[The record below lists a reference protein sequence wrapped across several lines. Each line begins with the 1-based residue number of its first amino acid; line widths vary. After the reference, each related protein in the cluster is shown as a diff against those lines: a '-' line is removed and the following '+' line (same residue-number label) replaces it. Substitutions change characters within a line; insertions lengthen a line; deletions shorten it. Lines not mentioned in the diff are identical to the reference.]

1 MTVALLS
8 RLTRSPALRRRGR
21 AAKTAWKQLFFWP
34 LHAQR
39 KSRFGVLG
47 LAPGAQLPVAQLQLD
62 GACACRA
69 CANFVPLTYQAIRG
83 LTRIGTGPPRPR
95 RWSPTAAVIDLDR
108 LATFDDWR
116 VPVSQ
121 RTSGK
126 YHRSANKARR
136 MGYASRVVG
145 KDSYSRS
152 LYELTGS
159 KFRRSK
165 GVLVWA
171 AFAGPWDGLV
181 DTGSPPQPPAC
192 PRHWRI
198 CWGAFRATEQG
209 EQLAAFAI
217 LIRAGDVVWVQRFIG
232 HGAALTDGV
241 TKLLMFDIMQ
251 WLLARGGPDTTGI
264 RWLMHGHIEEGGVG
278 LFDWKRYLG
287 FVPMALDVTDEV
299 NAAPRP

>member
-1 MTVALLS
+1 MRMAVALLS

-62 GACACRA
+62 AACACRA

-171 AFAGPWDGLV
+171 AVAPPENGKHLMLGLSVGNHAGKFIYVTML
-181 DTGSPPQPPAC
+181 TCIALLCGSAQLSGSFGRLGEFPEEPADDD
-192 PRHWRI
+192 H
-198 CWGAFRATEQG
+198 GHAHH
-209 EQLAAFAI
+209 
-217 LIRAGDVVWVQRFIG
+217 DHG
-232 HGAALTDGV
+232 HGHDDAH
-241 TKLLMFDIMQ
+241 
-251 WLLARGGPDTTGI
+251 GGHD
-264 RWLMHGHIEEGGVG
+264 HGH
-278 LFDWKRYLG
+278 
-287 FVPMALDVTDEV
+287 DV
-299 NAAPRP
+299 AHAH